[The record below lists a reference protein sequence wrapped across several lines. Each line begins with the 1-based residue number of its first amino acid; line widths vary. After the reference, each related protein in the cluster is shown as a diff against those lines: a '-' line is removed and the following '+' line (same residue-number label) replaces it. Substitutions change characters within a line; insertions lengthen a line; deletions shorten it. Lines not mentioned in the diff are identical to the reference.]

1 MSTEFSDINKLF
13 FDKIQKDADFFM
25 YNDVLVADALVIAEN
40 RAEGYLIESVSKLV
54 LSCTPDIDFTDF
66 TLAVSTTTGTPPV
79 TTTTPAHF
87 NITLTFVEKDLL
99 ANLMFEMYLEKDM
112 AILRALSVN
121 LSPKDM
127 NVFSPAN
134 ERKTFIEMLKVV
146 ENKNVKLIKQY
157 ASRDRLTNAL
167 KQIDYA
173 SYNEV

>member
-1 MSTEFSDINKLF
+1 MSTLFSDIYPLF

-25 YNDVLVADALVIAEN
+25 YNNITVEEALEIAKS
-40 RAEGYLIESVSKLV
+40 RSKGYLVESVSKLV
-54 LSCTPDIDFTDF
+54 LNCTPDINFTDF
-66 TLAVSTTTGTPPV
+66 DTITEIFSP
-79 TTTTPAHF
+79 
-87 NITLTFVEKDLL
+87 TLTFIEMDIL
-99 ANLMFEMYLEKDM
+99 ASLMYEMYLDKDM
-112 AILRALSVN
+112 VLLKALANN

-134 ERKTFIEMLKVV
+134 ERKTFVDMLKFLKT
-146 ENKNVKLIKQY
+146 ENMKMIKKY